1 MMGEA
6 VRQCRKARQRGT
18 VLGLLQLLDTPPRE
32 VAGLQHMGLLLQMVN
47 EWLCLVGSQG
57 RPVLKT
63 LEQVQAEHHL
73 SERFVAWLHAAIRL
87 VRVGAY
93 GYVHDEASTRPLE
106 AVCSVARRA
115 DRWLSRLGSA
125 LAPTWSGIATCES
138 SPLRRGGVYA
148 MGQLAVSCATLAPV
162 LLPHLA
168 QALAGDGDLRV
179 RRVAATAIGKLVAA
193 APSLAA
199 EALAHLAQALGDDG
213 TVQRETANLFL

>member
-1 MMGEA
+1 MRFMMGEA
-6 VRQCRKARQRGT
+6 VRQCKKVQQRGT

-32 VAGLQHMGLLLQMVN
+32 VAGLQHLGLLLQMVN

-57 RPVLKT
+57 RSVLKT
-63 LEQVQAEHHL
+63 LERVQAEHHL

-87 VRVGAY
+87 VRVDDY
-93 GYVHDEASTRPLE
+93 GYVDDKASARALE

-115 DRWLSRLGSA
+115 DRCLSRLGSA

-168 QALAGDGDLRV
+168 QALVGDGDSWV
-179 RRVAATAIGKLVAA
+179 RNNAATAMGQVVAA
-193 APSLAA
+193 APGLAA
-199 EALAHLAQALGDDG
+199 EALAHLAQALVGDGDED
-213 TVQRETANLFL
+213 VR

>member
-1 MMGEA
+1 M
-6 VRQCRKARQRGT
+6 
-18 VLGLLQLLDTPPRE
+18 LGLLQLLDTPPRE

-57 RPVLKT
+57 RPELIT
-63 LEQVQAEHHL
+63 LERVQAEHHL

-87 VRVGAY
+87 VRVVSN
-93 GYVHDEASTRPLE
+93 GYVDKASARPLE

-148 MGQLAVSCATLAPV
+148 MG
-162 LLPHLA
+162 
-168 QALAGDGDLRV
+168 
-179 RRVAATAIGKLVAA
+179 
-193 APSLAA
+193 
-199 EALAHLAQALGDDG
+199 
-213 TVQRETANLFL
+213 